1 MYGQLILLGGG
12 YNMSLSLIL
21 GTLFNALYQASLLAL
36 VTFAI
41 TLIFKT
47 SFTTNFAQGSIGT
60 LTSFFA
66 TVFHLNILTKLFP
79 NMSSV
84 MLIILAMGS
93 GFIVGFIIGILI
105 DIILIRKSKY
115 SNVLTKQMI
124 TMGMVLV
131 ITGVVATV
139 YKGYLTPAPSVPAFF
154 DTDQAIRF
162 VVSGKEVSFL
172 YQRVLTIAIA
182 VVIIFTIFALL
193 KFTKWGLGVRATASN
208 EKVASM
214 MGVNTKFI
222 TAMSWGIAASIGS
235 VAAFLYAVDQ
245 TLNTGLMVFMQVN
258 GFLAGVM
265 GGFSTFFG
273 PVVGAILIPVVNAFA
288 QRYFGIWSMVFIYVL
303 VLVVVLIR
311 PTGLFGK
318 KVAKKV

>member
-1 MYGQLILLGGG
+1 
-12 YNMSLSLIL
+12 MSLSLFL

-36 VTFAI
+36 VTLAI

-60 LTSFFA
+60 FTSFFA
-66 TVFHLNILTKLFP
+66 TIFNLNVLSKVFP
-79 NMSSV
+79 NMDSI
-84 MLIILAMGS
+84 MLIILAMTS
-93 GFIVGFIIGILI
+93 GFIIGFMIGLFI
-105 DIILIRKSKY
+105 DIILIRKAKF
-115 SNVLTKQMI
+115 SNILTKQMI

-131 ITGVVATV
+131 LTGLVATL
-139 YKGYLTPAPSVPAFF
+139 YKDYLTPAPSVPAFF
-154 DTDQAIRF
+154 NTQQAFRF
-162 VVSGKEVSFL
+162 MVDGKEVSFL
-172 YQRVLTIAIA
+172 YQRILTIGISIT
-182 VVIIFTIFALL
+182 IIGIIFALL

-214 MGVNTKFI
+214 MGVNTRFI
-222 TAMSWGIAASIGS
+222 TAMSWGIASAIGS
-235 VAAFLYAVDQ
+235 IAAFLYAVDQ

-265 GGFSTFFG
+265 GGFATFFG
-273 PVVGAILIPVVNAFA
+273 PVVGAILIPVANAFA